1 MMGRLRAWLLPVL
14 VTLAGAACASDSP
27 PPLDDKGDTGA
38 LHAHHGGRVPAR
50 DEAGARAM
58 ANDLQHHQVRV
69 PSPSAP
75 PRPGSVAAAIRAAT
89 PGVTVRI
96 APGVYTEPVLVIDRP
111 LTLLADSGAILDGA
125 GAHTVV
131 HLQADDVTVRGFTI
145 RNTGSSQVEE
155 RAGIRAAEVRR
166 CDIAGNS
173 IENTAFGI
181 YLAETSDCVVRDNV
195 LRGSGGSQ
203 TESGNGIHAWSS
215 DNVMVTGNDITGH
228 RDGIYFEFVRNGQ
241 VRDNRVARSSRYGMH
256 FMFSDDCVY
265 ERNHYRENGNGVA
278 VMYSKRVIMRDN
290 AFERSLGSAAYGL
303 LLKDIND
310 SEILGNRFA
319 ENSTALHLEGS
330 NRNRIDS
337 NIFTGNGL
345 AVRLLAN
352 AQDNRATGNA
362 FTGNAFDV
370 GTNSR
375 SGSSRFTGN
384 YWDRY
389 RGHDLDRDGAG
400 DVPFAPVR
408 LFALIVEQSPPALV
422 LLRSVF
428 VDLMDLAERVMP
440 ALTPSAL
447 QDTAP
452 LMQPPVAS

>member
-1 MMGRLRAWLLPVL
+1 MMRCLRNWLLMVVVL
-14 VTLAGAACASDSP
+14 VTGAACTSGPHA
-27 PPLDDKGDTGA
+27 LAVGKNDTSA
-38 LHAHHGGRVPAR
+38 LHAHH
-50 DEAGARAM
+50 AGAILPPAEAHTRTTA
-58 ANDLQHHQVRV
+58 DDSPRHHAEALL
-69 PSPSAP
+69 PLAP
-75 PRPGSVAAAIRAAT
+75 PRLGSVRAAIVAAA
-89 PGVTVRI
+89 PGDTVHIGR
-96 APGVYTEPVLVIDRP
+96 GVYTEPLLVIDKP

-125 GAHTVV
+125 GTHSVV
-131 HLQADDVTVRGFTI
+131 QVQADDVTVRGFTI

-155 RAGIRAAEVRR
+155 RAGIRAEGVRR
-166 CDIAGNS
+166 CDISGNR

-181 YLAETSDCVVRDNV
+181 YLAETTDCAVRDNV
-195 LRGSGGSQ
+195 LRGAGRSQ
-203 TESGNGIHAWSS
+203 MESGNGIHAWSS
-215 DNVMVTGNDITGH
+215 DNVTVTGNDVQGH
-228 RDGIYFEFVRNGQ
+228 RDGIYFEFVRSGH
-241 VRDNRVARSSRYGMH
+241 VRDNRSARSARYGMH
-256 FMFSDDCVY
+256 FMFSDDCAY

-278 VMYSKRVIMRDN
+278 VMYSRRVVMRAN
-290 AFERSLGSAAYGL
+290 VFERSLGSAAYGL

-337 NIFTGNGL
+337 NTFSSNGL
-345 AVRLLAN
+345 AVRILAN

-362 FTGNAFDV
+362 FSGNAFDV

-375 SGSSRFTGN
+375 NASSRFSGN

-389 RGHDLDRDGAG
+389 RGHDLDRDGTG

-428 VDLMDLAERVMP
+428 VDLMDLAERVLP
-440 ALTPSAL
+440 ALTPTAL
-447 QDTAP
+447 QDAAP
-452 LMQPPVAS
+452 LMQSPVTS

>member
-1 MMGRLRAWLLPVL
+1 MTRRLRAWLLPVL
-14 VTLAGAACASDSP
+14 VSLAGAACASDSP
-27 PPLDDKGDTGA
+27 PLQEKGDTGA
-38 LHAHHGGRVPAR
+38 LHAHHGGRVPVR
-50 DEAGARAM
+50 DEA
-58 ANDLQHHQVRV
+58 NDPQHHQVRV
-69 PSPSAP
+69 PAP
-75 PRPGSVAAAIRAAT
+75 AAAPRPGSVAAAIHAAA
-89 PGVTVRI
+89 PHDTVRI
-96 APGVYTEPVLVIDRP
+96 APGLYNEPVIVIDKP
-111 LTLLADSGAILDGA
+111 LILLADSGAILDGA
-125 GAHTVV
+125 GAHTIVDV
-131 HLQADDVTVRGFTI
+131 RADDVTVRGFTI
-145 RNTGSSQVEE
+145 RNTGGSQVEE
-155 RAGIRAAEVRR
+155 RAGIRVTGARR
-166 CDIAGNS
+166 CDIAGNRL
-173 IENTAFGI
+173 ENTAFGI
-181 YLAETSDCVVRDNV
+181 YLSQTTDCVVRDNV

-203 TESGNGIHAWSS
+203 TETGNGIHAWSS
-215 DNVMVTGNDITGH
+215 ENVTLTGNDVTGH
-228 RDGIYFEFVRNGQ
+228 RDGIYFEFVHNGQ
-241 VRDNRVARSSRYGMH
+241 VRENRSARSSRYGMH
-256 FMFSDDCVY
+256 FMFSDDCLY

-290 AFERSLGSAAYGL
+290 AFEQSLGSAAYGL

-310 SEILGNRFA
+310 SEILGNRFV

-337 NIFTGNGL
+337 NTFHGNGL
-345 AVRLLAN
+345 ALRLLAN
-352 AQDNRATGNA
+352 AQDNRVIGNA

-375 SGSSRFTGN
+375 SGSSRFAGN

-389 RGHDLDRDGAG
+389 RGYDLDRDGAG

-408 LFALIVEQSPPALV
+408 LFALIIEQSPPALV